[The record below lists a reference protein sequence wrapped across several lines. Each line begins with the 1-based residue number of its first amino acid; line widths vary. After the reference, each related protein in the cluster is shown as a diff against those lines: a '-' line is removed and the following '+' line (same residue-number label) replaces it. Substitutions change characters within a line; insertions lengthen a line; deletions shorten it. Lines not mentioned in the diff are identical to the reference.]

1 MQFND
6 PCLMT
11 SFSRPDAGDV
21 PHTNHRNPTVVNFL
35 PVTFFM
41 EICRTVDYPDR
52 LDELADLLTEGFFCT
67 SMSVQDSRRM
77 LSLLPFLIYLFM
89 ALSGLWRG
97 QGRAAPRPDAFQQVS
112 HPSHGLTVNILVG
125 QGGQSARSHRTWSG
139 SPSSNSTPDDTGL
152 VQGLSWA
159 DV

>member
-52 LDELADLLTEGFFCT
+52 LDELADLLTEGFL
-67 SMSVQDSRRM
+67 DNP
-77 LSLLPFLIYLFM
+77 LYLYVSAGFQ
-89 ALSGLWRG
+89 AH
-97 QGRAAPRPDAFQQVS
+97 AF
-112 HPSHGLTVNILVG
+112 
-125 QGGQSARSHRTWSG
+125 
-139 SPSSNSTPDDTGL
+139 SPSILDLFIHGTIRSLARTGTC
-152 VQGLSWA
+152 GA
-159 DV
+159 EA